1 MTHVFQSSI
10 KSQSSQTASLEIEN
24 RIRIL
29 HSWERARKKFELEEP
44 LKTFL
49 AFVRMDT
56 GCTTE
61 LILDTI
67 FGQQQLMPQ
76 TYTCTTTAI

>member
-1 MTHVFQSSI
+1 MINVFQSSI
-10 KSQSSQTASLEIEN
+10 KSQSSQTVSLDIEN

-29 HSWERARKKFELEEP
+29 HSWGNARSKFGLEEP

-76 TYTCTTTAI
+76 TYTCATTAI